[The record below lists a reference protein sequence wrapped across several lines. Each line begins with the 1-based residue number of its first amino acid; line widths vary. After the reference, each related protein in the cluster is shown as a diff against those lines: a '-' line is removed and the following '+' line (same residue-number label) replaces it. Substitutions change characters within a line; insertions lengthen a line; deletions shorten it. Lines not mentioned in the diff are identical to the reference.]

1 MNESAPWLL
10 YGAYG
15 YTGTLIA
22 RAAAKAGVRLLLAGR
37 REEPLREL
45 ATSLDLPW
53 RRLDLDD
60 GTTLA
65 EILGDCAGVLNC
77 AGPFARTAGAMIDA
91 CLAARRPYLDITG
104 EIEVF
109 ELAHR
114 KDGAARA
121 AGVALCP
128 GVGFDVVP
136 TDCLAA
142 ALHEALPDARSL
154 ALGFDA
160 LQRISPG
167 TARTMAAGL
176 ADGGCI
182 RRDGELVRVPLGWET
197 RRIDF
202 GTGEKLAVTIPW
214 GDVATAYYSTGIGNI
229 RVYAPASPHSVKRMR
244 RLNWVRPLLHIGP
257 LQRFLEDRAASKT
270 RGPDADELARG
281 RTHVWGEACSAQGKC
296 ITATMETPN
305 GYALTRDSALGA
317 IGRLT
322 AEPPAT
328 GGYFTPSS
336 LFGPDFVEKLPG
348 VAPIRLHSG

>member
-1 MNESAPWLL
+1 MTETAPWLL

-22 RAAAKAGVRLLLAGR
+22 RAAAGAGVRLLLSGR

-60 GTTLA
+60 RTALA
-65 EILGDCAGVLNC
+65 EVLGDCAGVLNC
-77 AGPFARTAGAMIDA
+77 AGPFARTAGPMIDA
-91 CLAARRPYLDITG
+91 CLAAGRPYLDITG

-142 ALHEALPDARSL
+142 ALREALPGARSL

-182 RRDGELVRVPLGWET
+182 RRDGELVRVPLGWDT

-214 GDVATAYYSTGIGNI
+214 GDVATAFYSTGIGNI
-229 RVYAPASPHSVKRMR
+229 RVYAPASPNSVKRMQ

-257 LQRFLEDRAASKT
+257 LRRFLEERAAMNS
-270 RGPDADELARG
+270 RGADAEELAQG
-281 RTHVWGEACSAQGKC
+281 RTHVWGEACGEDGKC
-296 ITATMETPN
+296 IVATLETPN
-305 GYALTRDSALGA
+305 GYALTRDSALA
-317 IGRLT
+317 AMRRLT
-322 AEPPAT
+322 GQPPA
-328 GGYFTPSS
+328 GGGCFTPSL
-336 LFGPDFVEKLPG
+336 LFGTRFVETLPG
-348 VAPIRLHSG
+348 VGAIKIER